1 MRKQLLVLIAM
12 IALSA
17 SVCSAGD
24 FSFAGTFTN
33 VNQVQYITFT
43 VTSGSKVVIQSYG
56 YGGGT
61 NSAGDQ
67 IQRGGFDPAIV
78 MFHGTGASA
87 PVYKVSDDEYGCTTE
102 DAALRMLVM
111 SVALTLVDCATRSP
125 RDRATSVT
133 LRSIAIPV
141 DVSTQPR

>member
-87 PVYKVSDDEYGCTTE
+87 PVYKVSDDEYGC
-102 DAALRMLVM
+102 AQGV
-111 SVALTLVDCATRSP
+111 
-125 RDRATSVT
+125 RDTVT
-133 LRSIAIPV
+133 NV
-141 DVSTQPR
+141 CYDVYWE